1 MVGVRRRGALPLL
14 RETRRYGCPREGF
27 LLGQTPALFSHSRQ
41 CPYDDAEPVFAL
53 SSRDRHESNSGRK
66 GNTLVECPLQ
76 RFFEALPAAA
86 SVQVGNVSATGSI
99 REFVRR
105 TQGEACKD
113 FLKGGTARLEMF
125 VKKSAPPPRPRCRR
139 TPAGTG
145 AGCRRRPQVSVSG
158 AQL

>member
-1 MVGVRRRGALPLL
+1 MRLEPRCLDLRPGRSALRQATQRR
-14 RETRRYGCPREGF
+14 
-27 LLGQTPALFSHSRQ
+27 LGQRLR
-41 CPYDDAEPVFAL
+41 CPYDNAEPVFAIP
-53 SSRDRHESNSGRK
+53 SRDRDESISGRK

-125 VKKSAPPPRPRCRR
+125 VKKSAPPRDPGVGGPRRARVPVADDPRC
-139 TPAGTG
+139 
-145 AGCRRRPQVSVSG
+145 Q
-158 AQL
+158 